1 MTIQNTEKGMANSGD
16 KQKRD
21 IPGLR
26 KYQIK
31 NARGQAAYKARRR
44 EAGYQQIAIWIHQ
57 DTREAGRLAGLE
69 YDMHLPDAAQ
79 NDPLGWMV
87 GFAEG
92 LRLREK
98 KCG

>member
-1 MTIQNTEKGMANSGD
+1 MKDSDT
-16 KQKRD
+16 KQIFD
-21 IPGLR
+21 IVGKR
-26 KYQIK
+26 KYLIK
-31 NARGQAAYKARRR
+31 NARGQAAYKARKR
-44 EAGYQQIAIWIHQ
+44 EAGYQQIAIWVHQ
-57 DTREAGRLAGLE
+57 DAREAGRRAGLE
-69 YDMHLPDAAQ
+69 SDIPLPDAAQ